1 MLVRINNSKIGGRS
15 PSGLT
20 RPPGTGFTVTGPYPT
35 CGDTIFVHATNQ
47 GLTYSATDGH
57 IVDVIGI
64 MHLNFGAWEI
74 YPRSDADVIETSSL
88 GADGTIPRSI
98 TFSVSPNPARLA
110 RLAFGLP
117 RDARV
122 DLAVFDVSGRQVAV
136 IERGMMPAG
145 SYSRTWDGRLDGG
158 GNASAGLYFYRL
170 RVGND
175 VRTIHGV
182 RLK

>member
-1 MLVRINNSKIGGRS
+1 MGGRGR
-15 PSGLT
+15 SGLT
-20 RPPGTGFTVTGPYPT
+20 RRPGRGFTVTGPYPT

-110 RLAFGLP
+110 RLAFRLP

-122 DLAVFDVSGRQVAV
+122 DLEALDVCGRQVAV
-136 IERGMMPAG
+136 TGRGLIP
-145 SYSRTWDGRLDGG
+145 
-158 GNASAGLYFYRL
+158 
-170 RVGND
+170 V
-175 VRTIHGV
+175 
-182 RLK
+182 